1 MGILRKTKA
10 DFKTKARTHDQT
22 LVKRRRMVK
31 RKMNR
36 YSISAQ
42 LHFGGTSL
50 QLHSGP
56 LWRLTTLTWHR
67 CLVPMQVL
75 SMVLDPRLNVERVHR
90 L

>member
-10 DFKTKARTHDQT
+10 DFATKAKTHDQT

-42 LHFGGTSL
+42 LHFGGTSFCL
-50 QLHSGP
+50 KRLHAQA
-56 LWRLTTLTWHR
+56 LALTR
-67 CLVPMQVL
+67 M
-75 SMVLDPRLNVERVHR
+75 SASDSK
-90 L
+90 